1 MTIEKPFY
9 TVPSGDPEKDPGH
22 IDPKEMQ
29 DILKSLP
36 VSEMA
41 KVNPATFDYYM
52 QKYYKYLHSP
62 GDTSLSF
69 RDFVL
74 EYFGEDL
81 DKKKKGG
88 LVK

>member
-1 MTIEKPFY
+1 MVKIN
-9 TVPSGDPEKDPGH
+9 PGAY
-22 IDPKEMQ
+22 EYM
-29 DILKSLP
+29 
-36 VSEMA
+36 
-41 KVNPATFDYYM
+41 M

-69 RDFVL
+69 RDFVF

>member
-9 TVPSGDPEKDPGH
+9 ELPREDDPKY
-22 IDPKEMQ
+22 IDPQELQ
-29 DILKSLP
+29 DIFKTLP
-36 VSEMA
+36 VSETV
-41 KVNPATFDYYM
+41 KLNPATFDYYM

-69 RDFVL
+69 RDFVF

-81 DKKKKGG
+81 DEKKKGG

>member
-1 MTIEKPFY
+1 
-9 TVPSGDPEKDPGH
+9 
-22 IDPKEMQ
+22 
-29 DILKSLP
+29 
-36 VSEMA
+36 MA

-69 RDFVL
+69 KDFVQ
-74 EYFGEDL
+74 EYFGENL
-81 DKKKKGG
+81 DDMKKGG

>member
-1 MTIEKPFY
+1 MTIVKPY
-9 TVPSGDPEKDPGH
+9 YQEPHEEKDPGY
-22 IDPKEMQ
+22 IDPQELQ
-29 DILKSLP
+29 DIFKTLP
-36 VSEMA
+36 VSETV
-41 KVNPATFDYYM
+41 KLNPGAFDYYM

-69 RDFVL
+69 RDFVF

-81 DKKKKGG
+81 DEKKKGG

>member
-1 MTIEKPFY
+1 MTIEKPYY
-9 TVPSGDPEKDPGH
+9 TAPSGDPDLDPQFM
-22 IDPKEMQ
+22 DPKELEQ
-29 DILKSLP
+29 LFKSIP
-36 VSEMA
+36 VSEMV
-41 KVNPATFDYYM
+41 KLNPGAFEYYM

-81 DKKKKGG
+81 DDK
-88 LVK
+88 

>member
-1 MTIEKPFY
+1 MTIEKPY
-9 TVPSGDPEKDPGH
+9 YEAQDERDPQY
-22 IDPKEMQ
+22 IDPKELEQ
-29 DILKSLP
+29 IFKSLP

-52 QKYYKYLHSP
+52 QNTYNYLHSP

-69 RDFVL
+69 RDFVF
-74 EYFGEDL
+74 EFFGEDL
-81 DKKKKGG
+81 DEKKKGG

>member
-9 TVPSGDPEKDPGH
+9 QTPQHETDPGY
-22 IDPKEMQ
+22 IDPKEME
-29 DILKSLP
+29 DIFKQLG
-36 VSEMA
+36 VSEMV
-41 KVNPATFDYYM
+41 KLNPGAFDYYM

-69 RDFVL
+69 RDFVF

-81 DKKKKGG
+81 DEKKKGG

>member
-1 MTIEKPFY
+1 MVKLN
-9 TVPSGDPEKDPGH
+9 PGAF
-22 IDPKEMQ
+22 E
-29 DILKSLP
+29 
-36 VSEMA
+36 
-41 KVNPATFDYYM
+41 YYM

-81 DKKKKGG
+81 DDK
-88 LVK
+88 

>member
-1 MTIEKPFY
+1 MTIEKALYREPQHE
-9 TVPSGDPEKDPGH
+9 TDPGY
-22 IDPKEMQ
+22 IDPKELQ
-29 DILKSLP
+29 DIFKQLG
-36 VSEMA
+36 VSEMV
-41 KVNPATFDYYM
+41 KLNPGAYEYMM